1 VVLVIESEAD
11 GVPLLATLNLCEAMH
26 EGEVLVAILM
36 LVHGEGVE
44 NLANA

>member
-1 VVLVIESEAD
+1 
-11 GVPLLATLNLCEAMH
+11 MH